1 MILLVPAYPSPDHA
15 RRGEIALC
23 LRANLANAEIAR
35 VVVFGQPDTAAHA
48 KLESVAAGERPTFAE
63 MFAFAGQFAGEVV
76 IVANADIYFD
86 ATLAQAAGIRP
97 GEMFAL
103 SRWCPETQRIC
114 GPPMD
119 SGADAWIFRAPLP
132 DALLTAL
139 RAEPRQIAQGMPFCD
154 HRLARLALDAG
165 LRVINPSLSVRAW
178 HMHATAL
185 RTYTH
190 ADTIG
195 GAYAWLPP
203 TLLFAPAAIL
213 D

>member
-1 MILLVPAYPSPDHA
+1 MILLVPAYPHPDHA

-23 LRANLANAEIAR
+23 LRANLANAAISR
-35 VVVFGQPDTAAHA
+35 VVVFGQPDVATHD
-48 KLESVAAGERPTFAE
+48 KLESVPAGDRPTFAE
-63 MFAFAGQFAGEVV
+63 MFAFAERFAGEVV

-86 ATLAQAAGIRP
+86 ATLAHAAGIGA
-97 GEMFAL
+97 GEMYAL

-132 DALLTAL
+132 AALPAAL

-154 HRLARLALDAG
+154 HRLARIALDAG
-165 LRVINPSLSVRAW
+165 LRVTNPSLSVRAW

-190 ADTIG
+190 ADTIAG
-195 GAYAWLPP
+195 PYVWLPP
-203 TLLFAPAAIL
+203 TLLFAPAAITP
-213 D
+213 